1 MSRTSLP
8 ELRTGSGSAELVSA
22 PVDNSQPLVRGLNI
36 KAAES
41 NSGMIYVGNAAVS
54 TSTGYELSAGEELYL
69 EIDDPAKVYVVTDH
83 TVVQETK
90 FSWVGM

>member
-8 ELRTGSGSAELVSA
+8 ELRTGSGSAELVAASI
-22 PVDNSQPLVRGLNI
+22 DNSQPLIRGLSI
-36 KAAES
+36 KAATS

-54 TSTGYELSAGEELYL
+54 TSVGYELSAGEELYL